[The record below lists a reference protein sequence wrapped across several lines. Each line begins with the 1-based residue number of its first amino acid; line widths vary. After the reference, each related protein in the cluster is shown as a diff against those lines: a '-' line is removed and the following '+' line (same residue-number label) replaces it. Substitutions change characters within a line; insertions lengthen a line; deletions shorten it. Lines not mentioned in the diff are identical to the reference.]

1 MRDATGRLASWV
13 GILCNLIL
21 AVGKMTIGLI
31 SGSISVVA
39 DGLNNLMDTAS
50 SIIALLGFKFAAK
63 KADKEH
69 PFGHGR
75 YEYISALAVAVLVL
89 VVGIELG
96 KSSFG
101 KILSPT
107 PVDFGPLSF
116 SILIGSILLKLWLSA
131 FNRNIGQSINST
143 VFKATAI
150 DSRNDVIATS
160 AVLLTAILSRFTGM
174 NLDGWAGLGV
184 AAFIIYNGISLVRE
198 TLNPLLGEAPEPELV
213 KYITDKI
220 AEHNSVIGTHDLIV
234 HDYGY
239 GRQFASIHVE
249 ISSDMDAAIAHRII
263 DGIERDFLINDNI
276 HLIIH
281 HDPVITSDKTRLW
294 VENQVKEIDGRMSIH
309 DLNIEKY
316 PDHTDYFFDVYV
328 PPEIEISEQELR
340 SRIEELL
347 KNGDKHVHA
356 MITIDRSHIETLY
369 KDIKGVKNGEKS

>member
-1 MRDATGRLASWV
+1 MNNVTQWLLRRFIKDYENTKDTTVRDATGRLASWV

-198 TLNPLLGEAPEPELV
+198 TL
-213 KYITDKI
+213 
-220 AEHNSVIGTHDLIV
+220 
-234 HDYGY
+234 
-239 GRQFASIHVE
+239 
-249 ISSDMDAAIAHRII
+249 
-263 DGIERDFLINDNI
+263 
-276 HLIIH
+276 
-281 HDPVITSDKTRLW
+281 
-294 VENQVKEIDGRMSIH
+294 
-309 DLNIEKY
+309 
-316 PDHTDYFFDVYV
+316 
-328 PPEIEISEQELR
+328 
-340 SRIEELL
+340 
-347 KNGDKHVHA
+347 
-356 MITIDRSHIETLY
+356 
-369 KDIKGVKNGEKS
+369 